1 MSEAKK
7 ILDAHVEF
15 ELARWTGESRDE
27 QLTEEVAAAFAWLK
41 TVRLNQLFTSAEIVE
56 WCTRYSQEFE
66 VTDQLLAMIGSA
78 ARSAYVAASKDDTRI
93 GDLIPEASYDQ
104 VASAVLDMQELREMI
119 TTQDDQ

>member
-1 MSEAKK
+1 MLSSEDTSGPDSAGFAPPCNTHAVSEAKK

-41 TVRLNQLFTSAEIVE
+41 TVRLNQLFTSAEVVE

-66 VTDQLLAMIGSA
+66 VTNQLLAMIGSA
-78 ARSAYVAASKDDTRI
+78 ARSD
-93 GDLIPEASYDQ
+93 
-104 VASAVLDMQELREMI
+104 
-119 TTQDDQ
+119 